1 MYGAEAMTSQ
11 EPKHGSPRSDP
22 SAILGV
28 DELTTKD
35 LLDKDR
41 VDTLNTLNKYQE
53 ATKSWRDKVVIFEEF
68 EGDLVLI
75 RTTRI
80 ESQCKLEPKQEG
92 PFVIKKKTSLNSYR
106 LANQTGVDLEHSWN
120 VDNMRKILP
129 IGQCIARS
137 FASL

>member
-1 MYGAEAMTSQ
+1 MI
-11 EPKHGSPRSDP
+11 PD
-22 SAILGV
+22 I

-35 LLDKDR
+35 LLDGNQVEALDA
-41 VDTLNTLNKYQE
+41 LNEYQE
-53 ATKSWRDKVVIFEEF
+53 ATKSWRD
-68 EGDLVLI
+68 LVLI
-75 RTTRI
+75 RTARI

>member
-22 SAILGV
+22 GAILGV

-35 LLDKDR
+35 LLDEDR

-53 ATKSWRDKVVIFEEF
+53 ATKSWRD
-68 EGDLVLI
+68 LVLI
-75 RTTRI
+75 RTARI